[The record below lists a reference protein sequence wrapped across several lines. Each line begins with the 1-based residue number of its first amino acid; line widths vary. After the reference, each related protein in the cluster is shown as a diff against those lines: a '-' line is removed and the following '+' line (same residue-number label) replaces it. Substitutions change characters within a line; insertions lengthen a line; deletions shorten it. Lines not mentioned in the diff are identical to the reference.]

1 MKRQQEEPAS
11 QKEEPVPQRKAVKYN
26 QELTLL
32 TLPTD
37 ILDLIFQD
45 LSRQDAINLSTLDHK
60 HRNVLKAIVFSRIRA
75 SWSDMRSEIDGRTG
89 FLKQHRHLVTQ
100 LRIVDCDSYGEW
112 NMDIFSDLLIDLPRL
127 RHLLINSKFSS
138 NWLKYRQDDN
148 LQQLTLYFEPQD
160 TRQVPGEIVSS
171 SSTTTTTTTIN
182 RIFSLE
188 HIANFKMLT
197 KLRLWH
203 YHLYWEDVYPVLIVE
218 DVELHNC
225 TWEFPFTLSQ
235 FNYNSNIRR
244 LVVSYAEGNAFAVS
258 ERYREFL
265 QYGNGEDFSSLEEL
279 TVTVARGSLNSSV
292 MSRFMNTGNFP
303 RLRSLRV
310 LAREGA
316 YNLSHWFGKLPTNST
331 LRVLDMQ
338 VDYEAR
344 DRERALKEANRYF
357 PFLDVKIHRP

>member
-1 MKRQQEEPAS
+1 
-11 QKEEPVPQRKAVKYN
+11 
-26 QELTLL
+26 
-32 TLPTD
+32 
-37 ILDLIFQD
+37 
-45 LSRQDAINLSTLDHK
+45 
-60 HRNVLKAIVFSRIRA
+60 
-75 SWSDMRSEIDGRTG
+75 MRSEIDGRTG

-225 TWEFPFTLSQ
+225 TWSFRS
-235 FNYNSNIRR
+235 
-244 LVVSYAEGNAFAVS
+244 
-258 ERYREFL
+258 RYRNSITTPTSGDL
-265 QYGNGEDFSSLEEL
+265 WCRMLKATRLRCLNGTESFCNMETEKTFQVWRS
-279 TVTVARGSLNSSV
+279 
-292 MSRFMNTGNFP
+292 
-303 RLRSLRV
+303 LRSLW
-310 LAREGA
+310 REGV
-316 YNLSHWFGKLPTNST
+316 ST
-331 LRVLDMQ
+331 
-338 VDYEAR
+338 A
-344 DRERALKEANRYF
+344 A
-357 PFLDVKIHRP
+357 

>member
-1 MKRQQEEPAS
+1 
-11 QKEEPVPQRKAVKYN
+11 
-26 QELTLL
+26 
-32 TLPTD
+32 
-37 ILDLIFQD
+37 
-45 LSRQDAINLSTLDHK
+45 
-60 HRNVLKAIVFSRIRA
+60 
-75 SWSDMRSEIDGRTG
+75 MRSEIDGRTG

-171 SSTTTTTTTIN
+171 SSTTTTTTIN

-203 YHLYWEDVYPVLIVE
+203 YHLYWEDIPCI
-218 DVELHNC
+218 DRGGCRAPQLHV
-225 TWEFPFTLSQ
+225 EFPFTLSQ

-258 ERYREFL
+258 ERYREFCNMETEKTF
-265 QYGNGEDFSSLEEL
+265 QVWRS
-279 TVTVARGSLNSSV
+279 
-292 MSRFMNTGNFP
+292 
-303 RLRSLRV
+303 LRSLW
-310 LAREGA
+310 REESQQQRDVTVHEHWQ
-316 YNLSHWFGKLPTNST
+316 LSETKSIAGSCKGRRIQPIALVWKVADKQYVAGTRHAGG
-331 LRVLDMQ
+331 LRSS
-338 VDYEAR
+338 
-344 DRERALKEANRYF
+344 
-357 PFLDVKIHRP
+357 

>member
-1 MKRQQEEPAS
+1 MKRQREES
-11 QKEEPVPQRKAVKYN
+11 ESQRKVVKYS
-26 QELTLL
+26 QELTLV

-37 ILDLIFQD
+37 ILELIFKD
-45 LSRQDAINLSTLDHK
+45 LSRQDTINLSTLDHE
-60 HRNVLKAIVFSRIRA
+60 HRSVLKPIVFSQIRA
-75 SWSDMRSEIDGRTG
+75 RWNDMRSEIDGRTS

-112 NMDIFSDLLIDLPRL
+112 NMDIFTDLLIDLPRL

-148 LQQLTLYFEPQD
+148 LQQLTLYFDSRAPRES
-160 TRQVPGEIVSS
+160 VA
-171 SSTTTTTTTIN
+171 STSTSTTIN

-235 FNYNSNIRR
+235 FNYNSNIKR
-244 LVVSYAEGNAFAVS
+244 LVVSYSEGNAFAVS

-265 QYGNGEDFSSLEEL
+265 QCGNGEDFLSLEEL
-279 TVTVARGSLNSSV
+279 AVTVARGSLNSSV
-292 MSRFMNTGNFP
+292 VSRFMNASSFP
-303 RLRSLRV
+303 RLRTLRV
-310 LAREGA
+310 FARESV
-316 YNLSHWFGKLPTNST
+316 YNLSHWFGKLPINTT

-338 VDYEAR
+338 VDYEGR
-344 DRERALKEANRYF
+344 DRERALKEAKRYF
-357 PFLDVKIHRP
+357 PFLDVRIHRP